1 MTHWDAFAFNLVS
14 ITILVFGIYFPRHR
28 RKDLVAALLGI
39 NVGVL
44 AVTTALASAQ
54 ASLGLGLGLFAVL
67 SIIRLR
73 SLELGQQE
81 VAYYFVSLALGVL
94 GGVPIDPDWLTPALM
109 VALLAAMYMGDHPRL
124 FARYRLQSI
133 TLDHAYPDRPALI
146 ARIEEL
152 LAAKVD
158 IVTVRDLNLVN
169 DTTRVDVRFREPM
182 RGGDAR

>member
-1 MTHWDAFAFNLVS
+1 MPQWTEFAFNLVS

-44 AVTTALASAQ
+44 AVATALASAE
-54 ASLGLGLGLFAVL
+54 ASIGLGLGLFAVL

-73 SLELGQQE
+73 SIELGQQE
-81 VAYYFVSLALGVL
+81 VAYYFVALALGVL

-109 VALLAAMYMGDHPRL
+109 VALLVAMYVGDHPRL
-124 FARYRLQSI
+124 FAHYRLHSI
-133 TLDHAYPDRPALI
+133 TLDHAYPDRPTLI

-152 LAAKVD
+152 LATKVD

-182 RGGDAR
+182 RRGE